1 LEVSIHVP
9 HGAERASAFGP
20 GDRNLKLVREA
31 LGVRTVTRDG
41 TLRLLGDRPAVL
53 AARDVIASMTQSAQQ
68 GRLLGR
74 QQVHELIGDALAA
87 ADGRDAVVGLAG
99 PGSFAGPTGPLWTD
113 QLSVYSGGQPLRAKT
128 PNQQRYLDAIR
139 DSDVVFGIGP
149 AGTGKTYLA
158 VAAAVHMLKSGHAKK
173 LILCRPAVEAGEK
186 LGFLPGDLQAKVNP
200 YLRPLLDAL
209 SDMIDYG
216 TLSRFVASDVI
227 EIVPLAF
234 MRGRT
239 LNRSVIILDEA
250 QNTTRTQMKMFLTR
264 MGAGSKVVVTGD
276 PTQTDLPEAEGS
288 GLTHALSVL
297 RRVPGIAL
305 CGFDESDIVRN
316 PIVQKI
322 VEAYGR
328 AEASGAGV
336 APDQPSPASG
346 VKVRKRARDG
356 ARAAPDPTAEP
367 SAAPARGEPTSGPRT
382 QAAPFSAR

>member
-9 HGAERASAFGP
+9 QGAERATAFGP

-41 TLRLLGDRPAVL
+41 EIRLLGERPAVL
-53 AARDVIASMTQSAQQ
+53 AGRDVIAQMVQAAQQ
-68 GRLLGR
+68 GQSLSRN
-74 QQVHELIGDALAA
+74 QVHELIGQALAA

-99 PGSFAGPTGPLWTD
+99 LGAFTAPSGPLWTD
-113 QLSVYSGGQPLRAKT
+113 QLNVYAAGQPLRAKT
-128 PNQQRYLDAIR
+128 INQQVYLDAIR
-139 DSDVVFGIGP
+139 DSDVIFGIGP

-264 MGAGSKVVVTGD
+264 MGAGSKVIVTGD
-276 PTQTDLPEAEGS
+276 PTQTDLPETEGS
-288 GLTHALSVL
+288 GLKHAIGVL
-297 RRVPGIAL
+297 RRVEGVAM
-305 CGFDESDIVRN
+305 CAFDESDIVRN

-328 AEASGAGV
+328 AEAAAETALV
-336 APDQPSPASG
+336 A
-346 VKVRKRARDG
+346 G
-356 ARAAPDPTAEP
+356 ART
-367 SAAPARGEPTSGPRT
+367 SATPKSRPARPRT
-382 QAAPFSAR
+382 LPQSPDSKGPMTSA

>member
-1 LEVSIHVP
+1 MCGPCACETLGETGACALEVSIHVP
-9 HGAERASAFGP
+9 QGAERATAFGP

-41 TLRLLGDRPAVL
+41 EIRLLGERPVVL
-53 AARDVIASMTQSAQQ
+53 AGRDVIAQMVQAAQQ
-68 GRLLGR
+68 GQSLSRN
-74 QQVHELIGDALAA
+74 QVHELIGQALAA

-99 PGSFAGPTGPLWTD
+99 LGAFTAPSGPLWTD
-113 QLSVYSGGQPLRAKT
+113 QLNVYAAGQPLRAKT
-128 PNQQRYLDAIR
+128 INQQVYLDAIR
-139 DSDVVFGIGP
+139 DSDVIFGIGP

-264 MGAGSKVVVTGD
+264 MGAGSKVIVTGD
-276 PTQTDLPEAEGS
+276 PTQTDLPETEGS
-288 GLTHALSVL
+288 GLKHAIGVL
-297 RRVPGIAL
+297 RRVEGVAM
-305 CGFDESDIVRN
+305 CAFDESDIVRN

-328 AEASGAGV
+328 AEAA
-336 APDQPSPASG
+336 AETAS
-346 VKVRKRARDG
+346 AAG
-356 ARAAPDPTAEP
+356 ARS
-367 SAAPARGEPTSGPRT
+367 SATPKSRPARPRT
-382 QAAPFSAR
+382 LPQSPDSKGPMTSA